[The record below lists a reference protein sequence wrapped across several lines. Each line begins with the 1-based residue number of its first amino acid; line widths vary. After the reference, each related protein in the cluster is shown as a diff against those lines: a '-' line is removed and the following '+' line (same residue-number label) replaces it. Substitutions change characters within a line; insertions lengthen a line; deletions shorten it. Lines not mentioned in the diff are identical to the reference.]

1 MTCLAACL
9 SERQLRNEFM
19 LILSNQQVTGIS
31 AVNALICAYIVH
43 QDREGKS
50 GTVAR
55 RCRQPSHEGSQV
67 IGLKLAAPD
76 GLVGAGPAAVGVP
89 HRGAQRTRNSLSGGA
104 MRHKEADN
112 QAARHGPGWRRQ
124 P

>member
-43 QDREGKS
+43 QDREGKN

-55 RCRQPSHEGSQV
+55 RCRQPSHEGSHV

-76 GLVGAGPAAVGVP
+76 GLVGAGPAAVSVP
-89 HRGAQRTRNSLSGGA
+89 HRAAQRTTNSISGRAMWHNEGA
-104 MRHKEADN
+104 QQTA
-112 QAARHGPGWRRQ
+112 WRRTGC
-124 P
+124 

>member
-43 QDREGKS
+43 QDREGKN

-55 RCRQPSHEGSQV
+55 RCRQPSHEGSHV

-76 GLVGAGPAAVGVP
+76 GLVGAGPPAVSAP
-89 HRGAQRTRNSLSGGA
+89 HRAAQTTRNSLSSSA
-104 MRHKEADN
+104 IWHKEGDH
-112 QAARHGPGWRRQ
+112 QAAWHRTG
-124 P
+124 